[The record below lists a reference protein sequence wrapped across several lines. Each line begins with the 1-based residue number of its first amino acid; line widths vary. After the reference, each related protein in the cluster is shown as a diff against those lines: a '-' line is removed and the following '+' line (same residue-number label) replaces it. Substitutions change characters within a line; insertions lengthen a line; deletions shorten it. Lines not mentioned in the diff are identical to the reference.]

1 MTQTV
6 RQRLQ
11 YIVSDYVTCNIGW
24 LIFNVVRY
32 FSLPLYYKP
41 ATLAD
46 FLLHDSNIVLGQ
58 CLIPL
63 MMLGIYAL
71 SGFYNN
77 PGIKSRLDQIINT
90 ATCSLTG
97 MLIIFF
103 VVLINDNVP
112 ERLRNYE
119 LMAML
124 WLLLFVPTWLMRVV
138 INNAR
143 VSARRRGEGLIRAVV
158 VGSKA
163 ETDRLVD
170 RLKHVASGSDFD
182 IVAVI
187 EPDEEAVARTIADY
201 NPAALVLALDQNSPT
216 DPVMQIS
223 QLLATG
229 IDVYVPL
236 NLYHLVVSNPRVTS
250 VAGEPLINLSAPGI
264 SPATANLKRVGDVV
278 LSALALIILSPVYAA
293 LAIAVKRDSPGPI
306 FYRQRRVG
314 YRSREFN
321 IIKFRTMYVD
331 AEASGPALA
340 TTDDPRITPFGRVM
354 RKYRLDELPQFWNV
368 LRGEMSLV
376 GPRPERRHYVDMIV
390 KRAPHYCLLH
400 RVRPGITS
408 WGMVKYGYATSV
420 DNMIERLRFDM
431 IYLENIS
438 LGVDLKILFYTIR
451 TVVTGRGV

>member
-1 MTQTV
+1 MTLSA

-32 FSLPLYYKP
+32 CSLPPYYKP
-41 ATLAD
+41 PTLAE
-46 FLLHDSNIVLGQ
+46 FLLHDHNIVLGQ

-63 MMLGIYAL
+63 MMLCIYAL
-71 SGFYNN
+71 SGFYNH

-124 WLLLFVPTWLMRVV
+124 WLLLFVPTWIMRVI

-143 VSARRRGEGLIRAVV
+143 VRARHRGEGLIRAVV

-163 ETDRLVD
+163 DADRLAD
-170 RLKHVASGSDFD
+170 RLRQAHTGSDFD
-182 IVAVI
+182 ISASV
-187 EPDEEAVARTIADY
+187 EPDDASVTRAIANY
-201 NPAALVLALDQNSPT
+201 NPRALILALDHSSPY
-216 DPVMQIS
+216 DSVKQIS
-223 QLLATG
+223 RLLATG

-236 NLYHLVVSNPRVTS
+236 DLYHLVVSNPRVTS
-250 VAGEPLINLSAPGI
+250 IAGEPLINLSAPGI

-293 LAIAVKRDSPGPI
+293 LAIAVKRDSPGPV

-314 YRSREFN
+314 YRNREFN

-331 AEASGPALA
+331 AEAAGPALA
-340 TTDDPRITPFGRVM
+340 SADDPRVTRFGRVM

-376 GPRPERRHYVDMIV
+376 GPRPERRHYIDLIV
-390 KRAPHYCLLH
+390 KRAPHYCLIH

-408 WGMVKYGYATSV
+408 WGMVKYGYAASV
-420 DNMIERLRFDM
+420 DNMIERLRYDM